1 MATVRELVT
10 KLSFKLDNS
19 GLVEYSKNMS
29 ALQQRAKSVQNAF
42 QSSYVGQS
50 LKAIKDKFKGTI
62 EPVEIFKSDDSE
74 FKNAEKK
81 FHDFKRNTGAK
92 LQRLKNNAFGT
103 NISSPENKE
112 KDKNEY
118 FDFLAKKSY
127 VEEKLRKKMEDER
140 KKLTEQNKPRVSNVF
155 QDTSS
160 AINNKIKE
168 LTSYK
173 DELKDLSVSER
184 KDILDLNRI
193 EKQATREVMLEQ
205 KKAAAEKKRQDLE
218 EKRRLNEINRERRR
232 TNLLEGMGRV
242 TRFANRALTGIFGT
256 AATSFGFSYKE
267 FKDYQKNKV
276 AGKTSKTSL
285 NNDQIR
291 QFETFDKVAKT
302 FKENISSLRNA
313 FSVALLPAINSVLKP
328 FNEWYK
334 INKKIIDNK
343 LKDFALQLGNAFK
356 TIGNIFARVLP
367 AINSVVNLFGGL
379 ENVIIALVGIKIG
392 GWLVGLATF
401 LLSPLGALTLLTGA
415 FYLLYDEIKTTME
428 GGESFIKDF
437 YESSYIKFIANQV
450 EGVIEVFKEWYNT
463 LNNIFNLSEKFSSVK
478 NLFNNIAS
486 DIGSGIKEALGD
498 LDVYVN
504 NKNKNHDFL
513 KNKKSINML
522 ASLDPSNNFA
532 SSEML
537 SRMAQGAKSQNIVNN
552 INGGGI
558 KISINST
565 GNIDDN
571 AVKKLAKQLND
582 EFDQKLSDI
591 FTLAMPTVIN

>member
-1 MATVRELVT
+1 MATIRELVT

-19 GLVEYSKNMS
+19 GLVEYSKNIS
-29 ALQQRAKSVQNAF
+29 SLQQRAKSVQNAF

-50 LKAIKDKFKGTI
+50 LKAIKDKFKGTT
-62 EPVEIFKSDDSE
+62 EPVE
-74 FKNAEKK
+74 
-81 FHDFKRNTGAK
+81 T
-92 LQRLKNNAFGT
+92 
-103 NISSPENKE
+103 
-112 KDKNEY
+112 
-118 FDFLAKKSY
+118 AKKKS
-127 VEEKLRKKMEDER
+127 VDDR
-140 KKLTEQNKPRVSNVF
+140 
-155 QDTSS
+155 
-160 AINNKIKE
+160 IKE
-168 LTSYK
+168 LTSYN
-173 DELKDLSVSER
+173 DELKDLSAAER
-184 KDILDLNRI
+184 RDITSLNRI
-193 EKQATREVMLEQ
+193 EKQAIREVMVEQ
-205 KKAAAEKKRQDLE
+205 KKAAAEKKKQDLE
-218 EKRRLNEINRERRR
+218 EKRRLTELARERRR

-267 FKDYQKNKV
+267 FKDYQKNRV
-276 AGKTSKTSL
+276 SGKTSKTSL
-285 NNDQIR
+285 NSDQIR
-291 QFETFDKVAKT
+291 QFETFDKVVKT
-302 FKENISSLRNA
+302 FKENISNLRNA

-401 LLSPLGALTLLTGA
+401 LLSPLGALAALTGA

-463 LNNIFNLSEKFSSVK
+463 LNNIFNLSEKFSSIK
-478 NLFNNIAS
+478 NLFSNIAS
-486 DIGSGIKEALGD
+486 NIGSGIKEALGD
-498 LDVYVN
+498 LDVYVD
-504 NKNKNHDFL
+504 NKNRNHDFL
-513 KNKKSINML
+513 KNKKSVNML
-522 ASLDPSNNFA
+522 ANLDPSNNFA

>member
-19 GLVEYSKNMS
+19 GLVEYSKNIS

-50 LKAIKDKFKGTI
+50 LKAIKDRFKSTT
-62 EPVEIFKSDDSE
+62 EPVETSKKKSVQNAFQSSYVGQSLKAIKDRFKSTTEPVETS
-74 FKNAEKK
+74 K
-81 FHDFKRNTGAK
+81 
-92 LQRLKNNAFGT
+92 
-103 NISSPENKE
+103 
-112 KDKNEY
+112 
-118 FDFLAKKSY
+118 KKS
-127 VEEKLRKKMEDER
+127 VDDR
-140 KKLTEQNKPRVSNVF
+140 
-155 QDTSS
+155 
-160 AINNKIKE
+160 IKE
-168 LTSYK
+168 LTSYN
-173 DELKDLSVSER
+173 DELKDLSAAER
-184 KDILDLNRI
+184 RDITSLNRI
-193 EKQATREVMLEQ
+193 EKQAIREVMVEQ
-205 KKAAAEKKRQDLE
+205 KKAAAEKKKQDLE
-218 EKRRLNEINRERRR
+218 EKRRLTELARERRR
-232 TNLLEGMGRV
+232 TNLLEGMGKV

-267 FKDYQKNKV
+267 FKDYQKNRTS
-276 AGKTSKTSL
+276 GKTSKTSL
-285 NNDQIR
+285 NSDQIR

-334 INKKIIDNK
+334 INKKIIDGK

-401 LLSPLGALTLLTGA
+401 LLSPLGALAALTGA

-463 LNNIFNLSEKFSSVK
+463 LNNIFNLSEKFSSIK
-478 NLFNNIAS
+478 NLFSNIAS

-498 LDVYVN
+498 LDVYVD
-504 NKNKNHDFL
+504 NKNRNHDFL
-513 KNKKSINML
+513 NNKKSINML
-522 ASLDPSNNFA
+522 SSLDPSNNFA